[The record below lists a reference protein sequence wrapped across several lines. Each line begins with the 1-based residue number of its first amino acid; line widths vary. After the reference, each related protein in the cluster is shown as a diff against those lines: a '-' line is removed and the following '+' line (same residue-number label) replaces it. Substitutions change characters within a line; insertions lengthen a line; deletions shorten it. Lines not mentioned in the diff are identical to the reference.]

1 MKIPYYRNKGL
12 GLLILRLFVGGIF
25 IVHGVQKLL
34 HIEDTINFFGQIGIP
49 SFFAW
54 LVAIVETVGGIA
66 LIIGMFVQYAS
77 ILLSIVLLVAI
88 VKVKW
93 VYGGET
99 LLGKFAAGEID
110 LALLGANLALVFTGA
125 GRYSLARWCRCKCH
139 GVDGHC
145 GVCKIV
151 GCDSHE
157 NKGGSSEMKGP
168 ELV

>member
-25 IVHGVQKLL
+25 IVHGTQKLM
-34 HIEDTINFFGQIGIP
+34 HIEDTINFFSQIGIN

-77 ILLSIVLLVAI
+77 ILLSIILIVAI
-88 VKVKW
+88 IKVKW
-93 VYGGET
+93 VYGGDT
-99 LLGKFAAGEID
+99 LLSKFAAGEID

-139 GVDGHC
+139 GAGGDC
-145 GVCKIV
+145 GVCSIV
-151 GCDSHE
+151 GCKPDHKAE
-157 NKGGSSEMKGP
+157 GGIQA
-168 ELV
+168 